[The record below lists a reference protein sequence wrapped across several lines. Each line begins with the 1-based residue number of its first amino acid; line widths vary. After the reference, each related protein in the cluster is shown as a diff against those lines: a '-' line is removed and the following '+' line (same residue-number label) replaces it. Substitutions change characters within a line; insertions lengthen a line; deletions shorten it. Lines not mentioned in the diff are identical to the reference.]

1 MSGTSYK
8 FGEFELDA
16 AKFELRR
23 EGRPQKLER
32 IPMDLLILLAER
44 EGNVV
49 TRQEIVER
57 LWGKDVFVD
66 TEHGIN
72 VAVRKIRSALHDD
85 ADQPRYIQT
94 VLGKGYRF
102 VAPASAIPEH
112 IEELPKDRAN
122 DPTEIGIPIEPPRG
136 DAGWGIAAAAFGGF
150 LMFMFAVIAFNIGGL
165 ADRILAG
172 HPSTK
177 IRSIAVIPLA
187 NLSGDPQQEYL
198 ADGMTDEIITMLA
211 KNSQLRV
218 VSRTSAMQYKGAKR
232 PVRDIA
238 RELGVDGILEG
249 SVERTGNKVHLT
261 VQLIHAP
268 SDSHIWAESY
278 DRDFNDAF
286 SIPTEVSQTIAKKIR
301 IATPGIAPAKQIT
314 PEAHDAYLRGRYF
327 WFADNMARSQEE
339 FKKAIQLQ
347 PDYGL
352 AWGGLADSYIVQAV
366 GNEVPVKS
374 IINKADE
381 AVGKASELD
390 DSAGE
395 VHNSTAG
402 VYLFGHWDPKRA
414 DEEALRSIAIN
425 PNQAE
430 IHHLRAYILYAL
442 NRPEEA
448 LQEQRRCTEL
458 DRFER
463 PWALGR
469 VLTMQRKY
477 DEAIKEYK
485 VLLEAQPEHKY
496 AWFLLSDTYRL
507 KKMSAEAVEARFK
520 GLRNVGAEKEAQAE
534 ERVFRAGGEKAI
546 WEREFKHL
554 KEEVKKRYVSPFGL
568 ASAAAKVG
576 NKEETLKYLE
586 AAYEER
592 TPWMVL
598 VQFEPDFDFVHGEER
613 YRNIIKK
620 MGLPPAY

>member
-1 MSGTSYK
+1 
-8 FGEFELDA
+8 
-16 AKFELRR
+16 
-23 EGRPQKLER
+23 
-32 IPMDLLILLAER
+32 MDLLILLAER

-49 TRQEIVER
+49 SRQEIVER

-85 ADQPRYIQT
+85 ADRPRYVQT

-102 VAPASAIPEH
+102 VAPASPILEH
-112 IEELPKDRAN
+112 IEELPTDRAS
-122 DPTEIGIPIEPPRG
+122 DPTEIGIPIEPPAG

-150 LMFMFAVIAFNIGGL
+150 LMFMFAVIAFNIGGM
-165 ADRILAG
+165 ADRILAVRS
-172 HPSTK
+172 STQ

-187 NLSGDPQQEYL
+187 NLSGDPQQDYF

-232 PVRDIA
+232 PVGDIA

-249 SVERTGNKVHLT
+249 SVERTGNHVHMT
-261 VQLIHAP
+261 VQLIHA
-268 SDSHIWAESY
+268 STDSHIWAESY
-278 DRDFNDAF
+278 DRDFKDAF
-286 SIPTEVSQTIAKKIR
+286 EIPAELSQTIAKKIR
-301 IATPGIAPAKQIT
+301 LAAPGVSPAKPIN

-327 WFADNMARSQEE
+327 WFASNNLRSIDE

-347 PDYGL
+347 PDYAL
-352 AWGGLADSYIVQAV
+352 AWGGLGDAYVVQAV
-366 GNEVPVKS
+366 DNELPVKDV
-374 IINKADE
+374 IDKADE
-381 AVGKASELD
+381 AARKAVELD
-390 DSAGE
+390 DSAAE
-395 VHNSTAG
+395 IHNTLAG
-402 VYLFGHWDPKRA
+402 IYLFGHWDPKRA
-414 DEEALRSIAIN
+414 DEEAQRAIALN
-425 PNQAE
+425 PNHAE
-430 IHHLRAYILYAL
+430 IHHLRAYILEAL

-458 DRFER
+458 DRFAR
-463 PWALGR
+463 PWALGK

-477 DEAIKEYK
+477 EEAIKEYK
-485 VLLEAQPEHKY
+485 ILLEAQPQEKY
-496 AWFLLSDTYRL
+496 AWFLLSDAYRL
-507 KKMSAEAVEARFK
+507 KHMGPEAVAARVK
-520 GLRNVGAEKEAQAE
+520 GIRNLGHEKDAQAE
-534 ERVFRAGGEKAI
+534 ERVYRTGGARAV
-546 WEREFKHL
+546 WERELARLKNQAKHNF
-554 KEEVKKRYVSPFGL
+554 VSPFDL
-568 ASAAAKVG
+568 ASVAAKIG